1 MTETPLLPNEQI
13 PVNCSEISA
22 AFITTFSF
30 FSSFFSFFHIE
41 KGLTALKPSQDMEQ
55 FLVLSVLTT
64 RMEHVNDGG
73 QLLLFLPL
81 VAAANHTNQRLPVP
95 WERSEGSGL

>member
-22 AFITTFSF
+22 AFIVTIFLFS
-30 FSSFFSFFHIE
+30 FHIE

-64 RMEHVNDGG
+64 HMKHVNDRG
-73 QLLLFLPL
+73 QLLLFLLL
-81 VAAANHTNQRLPVP
+81 VVAANHTNQRLPVP

>member
-1 MTETPLLPNEQI
+1 MTETPLLPNEQT
-13 PVNCSEISA
+13 PVNCSKISA
-22 AFITTFSF
+22 AFIITFLGF
-30 FSSFFSFFHIE
+30 VFFFSFPIE
-41 KGLTALKPSQDMEQ
+41 KGLTALKPSQDIEQ

-64 RMEHVNDGG
+64 RMKHVNDRG